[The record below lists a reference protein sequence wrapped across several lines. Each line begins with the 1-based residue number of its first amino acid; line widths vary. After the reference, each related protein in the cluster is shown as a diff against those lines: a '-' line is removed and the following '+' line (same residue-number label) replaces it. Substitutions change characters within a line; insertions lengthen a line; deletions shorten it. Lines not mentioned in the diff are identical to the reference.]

1 MLQQVSTATAA
12 LMMLFMSST
21 TVTQFLLFGALEPHF
36 AAFYGGVGVL
46 GSVVG
51 NKAAKAILLR
61 TGRPSLGIFLL
72 AFLLL
77 GSGVFMVV
85 GGAPRLLHTG
95 LTAFRPLCG
104 RVGAAAR
111 STD

>member
-1 MLQQVSTATAA
+1 
-12 LMMLFMSST
+12 MMLFMSST
-21 TVTQFLLFGALEPHF
+21 TVTQFLLFGALEPRF
-36 AAFYGGVGVL
+36 AVFYGGVGCL
-46 GSVVG
+46 GSVLG
-51 NKAAKAILLR
+51 NRAAKTILLR

-77 GSGVFMVV
+77 GSGVFMVA
-85 GGAPRLLHTG
+85 GGAPRLMHTG

-111 STD
+111 SID